1 MNIFQD
7 SDIFKILSEGIS
19 EGILIVNE
27 QQTIV
32 ASNDKANTMFGYP
45 SEGLNQKHISSI
57 IPKKSHTVHKKHF
70 QEFVKK
76 KEKRAM
82 GQGLDL
88 FGIKKDNTNFPL
100 EIGLN
105 PFKLLQK
112 QYVMAL
118 VVDITERKKAE
129 QAINHWFQIFN
140 ESLNEIYVFD
150 ANSFLFINVNRG
162 AQLNLGYDIDE
173 LQQKSILDV

>member
-57 IPKKSHTVHKKHF
+57 IP
-70 QEFVKK
+70 
-76 KEKRAM
+76 
-82 GQGLDL
+82 
-88 FGIKKDNTNFPL
+88 
-100 EIGLN
+100 
-105 PFKLLQK
+105 
-112 QYVMAL
+112 
-118 VVDITERKKAE
+118 
-129 QAINHWFQIFN
+129 
-140 ESLNEIYVFD
+140 
-150 ANSFLFINVNRG
+150 
-162 AQLNLGYDIDE
+162 
-173 LQQKSILDV
+173 